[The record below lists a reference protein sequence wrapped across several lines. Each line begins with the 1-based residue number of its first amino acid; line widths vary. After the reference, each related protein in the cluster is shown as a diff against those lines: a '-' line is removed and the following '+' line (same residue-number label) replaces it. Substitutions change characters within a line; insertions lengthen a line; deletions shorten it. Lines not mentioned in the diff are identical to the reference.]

1 MIRYFGPK
9 NTKLK
14 MQANSHVHKVMYMSC
29 TYNIPVYKIH
39 ICTFHIYIYMY
50 VYIIYIHNIPSGSS
64 LVSSYAVVT
73 PLKD

>member
-29 TYNIPVYKIH
+29 TIYLFKKYIYAH
-39 ICTFHIYIYMY
+39 FIYIHVYL
-50 VYIIYIHNIPSGSS
+50 YIIYIHNIPSGSS